1 MEEQL
6 MATALLLIDIQKG
19 MWMEAAKPYKGE
31 AMLKN
36 AADLLARARSAGIP
50 IIHIQHDGGSGDT
63 LCKGTEG
70 FDIHPA
76 VSPQAG
82 ETRIVKSH
90 CSSFRDTG
98 LDAALKRLG
107 VDKVVIAGMQ
117 TDFCVD
123 TACRIAHG
131 LGYEVILAEDAHS
144 TMDNSVMTAE
154 QLIAYHG
161 GLLKDR
167 FAKFQPAA
175 AIAF

>member
-1 MEEQL
+1 

-36 AADLLARARSAGIP
+36 AADLLARARKAGIP
-50 IIHIQHDGGSGDT
+50 IIHIQHDGGPEDPLHEGA
-63 LCKGTEG
+63 EG
-70 FDIHPA
+70 FDIHPQVA
-76 VSPQAG
+76 PQPG
-82 ETRIVKSH
+82 EKRIVKYH

-98 LDAALKRLG
+98 LDAELKKLG
-107 VDKVVIAGMQ
+107 VDKLVIAGMQ

-123 TACRIAHG
+123 TACRVAHG
-131 LGYEVILAEDAHS
+131 LGYDVTLAEDAHS
-144 TMDNSVMTAE
+144 TMDNPTMTAA

-175 AIAF
+175 QIQFG